1 MPFRP
6 VSVVAFNALVIAC
19 MFTFIAVLLQHVA
32 SATGSTM
39 VESLSYSTVRGK
51 IGTKSMVMGW
61 IGLLIFVLVAWGLGL
76 VILSLRV
83 LARREAEAEE
93 AEADGGSEE
102 GDGEG
107 EED

>member
-1 MPFRP
+1 M
-6 VSVVAFNALVIAC
+6 
-19 MFTFIAVLLQHVA
+19 A

-76 VILSLRV
+76 MILSFRV
-83 LARREAEAEE
+83 LTRRYVETEEVEAR
-93 AEADGGSEE
+93 GSEE
-102 GDGEG
+102 GDSERD
-107 EED
+107 ED

>member
-1 MPFRP
+1 
-6 VSVVAFNALVIAC
+6 
-19 MFTFIAVLLQHVA
+19 VA

-76 VILSLRV
+76 MILSFRV
-83 LARREAEAEE
+83 LTRRYVETEEVEA
-93 AEADGGSEE
+93 GGSEE
-102 GDGEG
+102 GDSERD
-107 EED
+107 ED